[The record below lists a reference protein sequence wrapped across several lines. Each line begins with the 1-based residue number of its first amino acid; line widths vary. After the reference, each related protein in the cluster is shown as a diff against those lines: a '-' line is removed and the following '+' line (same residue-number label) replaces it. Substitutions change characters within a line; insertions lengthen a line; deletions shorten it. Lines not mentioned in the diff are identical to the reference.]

1 MSKLSSTNSWRNGSK
16 EEVSEPPQVKKAVS
30 EREKATKVL
39 VRGDKL
45 RQLLNKTPFDNV
57 EIQKLCDHYHKA
69 RVSEPFSDQRRPYV
83 KESEGM
89 CHEAFRQTFGMT
101 RFLSNRLFEWVLT
114 TPDLINLH
122 GSSNIVNPTNVK
134 KTKSLS
140 FEEFIEAVVYVCPR
154 ASDEE
159 KIRLAFSLFDRNQDG
174 YISQGEFESLLMA
187 CLYDE
192 TKKKR
197 SNKKFKTNEMQRVW
211 ENNRDQFKFRR
222 RKHRMVMPRMW
233 GITGIK
239 EKKVDYQMFKRVVQD
254 SKYYTSFIQALTM
267 RKHWLLKILG
277 AGKAKETL
285 EPEEDALHDF
295 LSEITDLDED
305 LNRIREILQ
314 DNLVS
319 KVQDLRNLNVKD
331 YVRMGLKTS
340 TGQKMR
346 SALLEG
352 YTWEDHKKL
361 SPFKCKCIRMTI
373 LWLVLI
379 LGGIVGFLLTMDKSS
394 NSYKK
399 FPSLTLL
406 GYCAATVT
414 IVSTILMLLSQP
426 QRLVIDRLRRTCLE
440 HLFPLS
446 KINWLSKICCTV
458 LLIAAITHVVCYT
471 HISKALRPTGSK
483 LKANNISGGLAL
495 ICLCILTL
503 GQYAKTCEQS
513 FANLLNKF
521 GLPFYSLLV
530 LHCLSRVYS
539 THCGWLVM
547 SPFFLLN
554 LYEWWIS
561 RTQGKK
567 KIKVS
572 NSVVCFGRVIKIEIN
587 DSAMKYLPGQYV
599 KVRCPKISRS
609 EWRNLYITSA
619 PSSGLLSVH
628 VEVKGKWSNQFY
640 ELYRQTIKYPLYMI
654 GPFGP
659 GVKKNYR
666 HVILIASAQGSSPMA
681 SVVQDMVEKLID
693 QNSPVEKIYFY
704 WILKHVANMQWFLE
718 MVDKTTR
725 QINKTRF
732 ETEIFLM
739 SGSGD
744 LNIGLN
750 IIMGMHAQHGTGAL
764 QHGTGALSGET
775 KEARDG
781 EKTGP
786 TLFSG
791 GTVDE
796 PSELTNLVERATNQA
811 PPTNEKRRFSAA
823 AEESWYTQSRLNMCR
838 PDFHRVFQ
846 KVRYEV
852 LSKAR
857 GTDHES
863 LVGVYYFGDV
873 ATSKRITHFCT
884 EYSDKAVTFELTD
897 EIVGENK

>member
-1 MSKLSSTNSWRNGSK
+1 MSKKSSNSSWKSGSK
-16 EEVSEPPQVKKAVS
+16 DAETEPIEVKKAVA

-57 EIQKLCDHYHKA
+57 EIQKLCAHYHKA
-69 RVSEPFSDQRRPYV
+69 RVSERFSAGDHRGSYV

-89 CHEAFRQTFGMT
+89 CPEAFRQTFGMT

-122 GSSNIVNPTNVK
+122 GSSNIIKPTNVK
-134 KTKSLS
+134 KTKALS

-197 SNKKFKTNEMQRVW
+197 SNNTYRENSRKFKNNEMQRVW
-211 ENNRDQFKFRR
+211 ENNRDQ
-222 RKHRMVMPRMW
+222 
-233 GITGIK
+233 
-239 EKKVDYQMFKRVVQD
+239 VDYEMFKRVVQD

-285 EPEEDALHDF
+285 EPEEDALQDF

-319 KVQDLRNLNVKD
+319 KVQDLRNLNAKD

-352 YTWEDHKKL
+352 YTWEDPKKL

-373 LWLVLI
+373 LWIVLI
-379 LGGIVGFLLTMDKSS
+379 LGGIAGFFFTMDKSA

-399 FPSLTLL
+399 SPRLTVL
-406 GYCAATVT
+406 GFCAAAVT
-414 IVSTILMLLSQP
+414 IVSTILMLLTQP
-426 QRLVIDRLRRTCLE
+426 QRLVSDRLRRTCLE

-458 LLIAAITHVVCYT
+458 LLIAAIIHVVCYT
-471 HISKALRPTGSK
+471 QISKALRPTGSK

-513 FANLLNKF
+513 FAILLNKF

-539 THCGWLVM
+539 THYGWLVI
-547 SPFFLLN
+547 SPFVLLV
-554 LYEWWIS
+554 LYEWWLS
-561 RTQGKK
+561 RKQGKV

-587 DSAMKYLPGQYV
+587 DSDMKYLPGQYV

-628 VEVKGKWSNQFY
+628 VEVKGKWSDQFY
-640 ELYRQTIKYPLYMI
+640 ELYRQTIEYPLYII

-666 HVILIASAQGSSPMA
+666 HVILIASAQGSLPMA

-693 QNSPVEKIYFY
+693 QNSPVDKIYFY
-704 WILKHVANMQWFLE
+704 WILKQVANMQWFLE
-718 MVDKTTR
+718 MIDKTTR

-750 IIMGMHAQHGTGAL
+750 IIMGMHAQHGTA
-764 QHGTGALSGET
+764 ALSGGET
-775 KEARDG
+775 KEAAVDQ
-781 EKTGP
+781 P
-786 TLFSG
+786 T
-791 GTVDE
+791 
-796 PSELTNLVERATNQA
+796 ELTNLVERATSLV
-811 PPTNEKRRFSAA
+811 PSRKEGRRFSAA
-823 AEESWYTQSRLNMCR
+823 AEESWYIQSRLTMCR

-852 LSKAR
+852 QSKA
-857 GTDHES
+857 TDKDHES

-884 EYSDKAVTFELTD
+884 EYSDKVVTFELTD

>member
-1 MSKLSSTNSWRNGSK
+1 MSTKSSNTWKGGSK
-16 EEVSEPPQVKKAVS
+16 DDETEPIEVKKAVA

-57 EIQKLCDHYHKA
+57 EIQKLCAHYHKA
-69 RVSEPFSDQRRPYV
+69 RVSEHFSDQRGSYV
-83 KESEGM
+83 KDSEGM
-89 CHEAFRQTFGMT
+89 CPEAFRQTFGMT

-122 GSSNIVNPTNVK
+122 GSSNIIKPTNVK

-197 SNKKFKTNEMQRVW
+197 SNKKFKNNEMQRVW
-211 ENNRDQFKFRR
+211 ENKRDQ
-222 RKHRMVMPRMW
+222 
-233 GITGIK
+233 
-239 EKKVDYQMFKRVVQD
+239 VDYQMFKRVVQD

-295 LSEITDLDED
+295 LSEIPDLDED

-319 KVQDLRNLNVKD
+319 KVQDLRNLTTKD
-331 YVRMGLKTS
+331 YVRMGLKHS
-340 TGQKMR
+340 TGHQMR
-346 SALLEG
+346 TSLLEG
-352 YTWEDHKKL
+352 YTWEDPQKL
-361 SPFKCKCIRMTI
+361 SPFNRKCIRMTI
-373 LWLVLI
+373 LWIVLL
-379 LGGIVGFLLTMDKSS
+379 LGGIAGFFLTMDKSA

-399 FPSLTLL
+399 SPRLTLL
-406 GYCAATVT
+406 GFCAAAVT
-414 IVSTILMLLSQP
+414 IVSTILMLLTQP

-458 LLIAAITHVVCYT
+458 LLIAAIIHVVCYT
-471 HISKALRPTGSK
+471 QISKALRPTGSK

-495 ICLCILTL
+495 ICLCILTI

-513 FANLLNKF
+513 FARLLNKF

-539 THCGWLVM
+539 THYGWLVI
-547 SPFFLLN
+547 SPFFLLV

-561 RTQGKK
+561 RKQGKK
-567 KIKVS
+567 KIQVS
-572 NSVVCFGRVIKIEIN
+572 NSVVCFGRIIRIEIY
-587 DSAMKYLPGQYV
+587 DSDMKWLPGQYV

-628 VEVKGKWSNQFY
+628 VEVKGKWSNRFY
-640 ELYRQTIKYPLYMI
+640 ELYRQTIEYPIYMI

-666 HVILIASAQGSSPMA
+666 HVILIASAQGSLPMA

-704 WILKHVANMQWFLE
+704 WILKQVANMQWFLE
-718 MVDKTTR
+718 MIDKTTR

-732 ETEIFLM
+732 EAEIFLM

-764 QHGTGALSGET
+764 MGET
-775 KEARDG
+775 KEATDS
-781 EKTGP
+781 EKNGSIQ
-786 TLFSG
+786 FSG
-791 GTVDE
+791 GAVDQ
-796 PSELTNLVERATNQA
+796 PSELTTLMERATSQVA
-811 PPTNEKRRFSAA
+811 PTKQTRRKFSAA
-823 AEESWYTQSRLNMCR
+823 AEESWYIQSRLTMCR

-852 LSKAR
+852 LTKA
-857 GTDHES
+857 TDKDHEA

-873 ATSKRITHFCT
+873 ATNERITHFCT
-884 EYSDKAVTFELTD
+884 EYSDKVVTFELTD